1 MFRTI
6 SSKRLLVLVLRLLEV
21 LLEGRGVVDGV
32 TFGVTGGDWTVS
44 AEETLGTGIWHGAG
58 AGNRGA
64 GGVVVVLR
72 GINSGVCVELEV
84 VPGPGGERG
93 DTGEGGLEG
102 LGTGAGSGSGG
113 LMMVIDRDTGGE
125 EGGAGSAGGGDGDGG
140 GRLKDGEGGKDRDRG
155 DNGDKP
161 ASSLSISRSN
171 LTKPGGSTPYLAAM
185 RPSSIRQRH
194 TSRGCLCRTR
204 SSDSNR

>member
-6 SSKRLLVLVLRLLEV
+6 SSKRLLLLVLRLLEV

-32 TFGVTGGDWTVS
+32 VIGVTGGDWMVR

-58 AGNRGA
+58 AGSRGD

-84 VPGPGGERG
+84 VPGLEGKRG
-93 DTGEGGLEG
+93 DTGGLGLEG

-113 LMMVIDRDTGGE
+113 LMMVRDGATGGE
-125 EGGAGSAGGGDGDGG
+125 EDGAGGAGGGDGEGR
-140 GRLKDGEGGKDRDRG
+140 GRLKEGEEVKDSDRG
-155 DNGDKP
+155 DSGDKP
-161 ASSLSISRSN
+161 ASCLSISRSN
-171 LTKPGGSTPYLAAM
+171 LTKPGGSTPYLAAI